1 MLKDKKQKIKNR
13 NVNACIYWFSDT
25 CILAVLLKYIG
36 CFIKQC
42 LKLFVFIIL

>member
-13 NVNACIYWFSDT
+13 NVNACIYWFSD
-25 CILAVLLKYIG
+25 ILVVLLKYIG

>member
-13 NVNACIYWFSDT
+13 NVSACIYWFGD
-25 CILAVLLKYIG
+25 ILAVLLKYIG

>member
-13 NVNACIYWFSDT
+13 NVNACIYWFSD
-25 CILAVLLKYIG
+25 ILAVLLKYIG

>member
-1 MLKDKKQKIKNR
+1 MVLHVKGQKIENR
-13 NVNACIYWFSDT
+13 NVNACIYWFSD
-25 CILAVLLKYIG
+25 ILAVLLKYIG